1 MRHSAFEWLRLA
13 AFALTLGAAPMAA
26 AQQAIITPAATQ
38 PGAGRFTIREVARYI
53 SLDDD
58 PTPLNRSGYEF
69 RMTTEIAVGITG
81 SLSLEGEIPIA
92 YRDIDGA
99 PGASIDGVGFPDF
112 TVRAK
117 WRVWK
122 EDFGPLDTGRLSLF
136 GGLKIRS
143 GDSDFTSDSYD
154 PIFGAVYTQITGRHG
169 FNLAAQ
175 YRLTTGSNPT
185 PLLAGDGKA
194 DQLRGDA
201 SYLYRISPASF
212 AESSHDAWYAVME
225 FNSSYET
232 NGDLELFLS
241 PGILYEASTWALEAG
256 VQIPI
261 AHSLDYRP
269 RVEIA
274 ARLGVRFLF

>member
-1 MRHSAFEWLRLA
+1 MRFSNPFSTRIATLA
-13 AFALTLGAAPMAA
+13 LALGAAPIAV

-58 PTPLNRSGYEF
+58 PTPLNRSGDEF

-99 PGASIDGVGFPDF
+99 PGSSIDGVGFPDF

-175 YRLTTGSNPT
+175 YRLTTGSTTRRRCSPATARPT
-185 PLLAGDGKA
+185 SFVET
-194 DQLRGDA
+194 R
-201 SYLYRISPASF
+201 RISTAS
-212 AESSHDAWYAVME
+212 
-225 FNSSYET
+225 
-232 NGDLELFLS
+232 
-241 PGILYEASTWALEAG
+241 
-256 VQIPI
+256 
-261 AHSLDYRP
+261 RP
-269 RVEIA
+269 RHSPSH
-274 ARLGVRFLF
+274 RMTRGTP